1 MEFNNVVWEIPVLD
15 GFSFSQANNT
25 SEITL
30 SEMESTGGLSRRGR
44 RAFNDS
50 LAAGEWSFSTYVR
63 PFKSAGAA
71 PGTGSA
77 DDDVFTHAVEEVLWG
92 MMAGSN
98 AYDATR
104 SDFENTTVINA
115 TDMVQGETY
124 EIVTPGTTDFT
135 VSNVASFE
143 SGVTPASTTGLVIT
157 AGSAA
162 ATGTGTVKRKVT
174 SHTASES
181 RISFHASN
189 TSTLGTANIY
199 FVLGDTNRTVIKL
212 KDAVVNEASIDFEID
227 GIATINWSGQCSEV
241 LDFTGSTIESNEE
254 PNNGDATQDS
264 TVLANGDVWLDSNS
278 TPKTHR
284 LFVCTDNTSGSEV
297 FTTYVNEAI
306 TDSDNFI
313 RNRLTSLT
321 IDGSSQTGL
330 ENSYTLTLTGGNI
343 TISNNITYITP
354 EELGVV
360 NVPIGHVTGAR
371 SVSGSFT
378 CYLTKETSTHNSN
391 KSRDFFE
398 DLRGLT
404 SVVTNNVGLTF
415 NIGGTTSSTRRLEV
429 DFGSAH
435 IEIPT
440 HSIEDVISL
449 ETNFQALPSEI
460 ASTNEMTLKYKV

>member
-1 MEFNNVVWEIPVLD
+1 MADQLYFSRDSKCFMEFNNVVWEIPVLD

-104 SDFENTTVINA
+104 SDFENTTIINA

-124 EIVTPGTTDFT
+124 EIVTPGTTNFT

-212 KDAVVNEASIDFEID
+212 KDAVVTKPQLILKLM
-227 GIATINWSGQCSEV
+227 V
-241 LDFTGSTIESNEE
+241 LQQLTGLVSVQKYLTLLV
-254 PNNGDATQDS
+254 
-264 TVLANGDVWLDSNS
+264 VLL
-278 TPKTHR
+278 
-284 LFVCTDNTSGSEV
+284 
-297 FTTYVNEAI
+297 
-306 TDSDNFI
+306 
-313 RNRLTSLT
+313 SLT
-321 IDGSSQTGL
+321 
-330 ENSYTLTLTGGNI
+330 
-343 TISNNITYITP
+343 
-354 EELGVV
+354 
-360 NVPIGHVTGAR
+360 R
-371 SVSGSFT
+371 SRIMVM
-378 CYLTKETSTHNSN
+378 
-391 KSRDFFE
+391 
-398 DLRGLT
+398 
-404 SVVTNNVGLTF
+404 
-415 NIGGTTSSTRRLEV
+415 
-429 DFGSAH
+429 
-435 IEIPT
+435 
-440 HSIEDVISL
+440 
-449 ETNFQALPSEI
+449 Q
-460 ASTNEMTLKYKV
+460 LKIVHF